1 MANPLRVT
9 APAGEPTL
17 GMVREFEA
25 PRRLVWEAFTRAEH
39 MARRWGP
46 RKYSS
51 EVKEYDVRPGGR
63 WRLVQTHGAERH
75 EFSGEFRIVEALVIL
90 AWTFGYMNYPPLL
103 ETMKFEDLGERTRV
117 VGKGVFPSAAERD
130 GMIASGMESGTRES
144 YERLDDLLVGIAAS
158 SIAG

>member
-1 MANPLRVT
+1 MTNPLHVT

-17 GMVREFEA
+17 RIVREFEA
-25 PRRLVWEAFTRAEH
+25 PRRLVWEAFTQAEH
-39 MARRWGP
+39 MARWWGP
-46 RKYSS
+46 RKYAS

-63 WRLVQTHGAERH
+63 WRIVQTHGAERH
-75 EFSGEFRIVEALVIL
+75 EFSGEFRIVEAPAIL

-117 VGKGVFPSAAERD
+117 VVEGAFPSVAERD

-144 YERLDDLLVGIAAS
+144 YERLDDVLVGLAAS